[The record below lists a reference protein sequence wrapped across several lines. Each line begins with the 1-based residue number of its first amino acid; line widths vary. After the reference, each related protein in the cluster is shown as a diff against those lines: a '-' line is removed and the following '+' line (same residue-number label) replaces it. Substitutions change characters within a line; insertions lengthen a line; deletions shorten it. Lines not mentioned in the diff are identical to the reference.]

1 MGNFIRKR
9 FEHKPTQQQHTAAAA
24 TMNSTIKLRQTRVVS
39 KSNTTRTRVVTMA
52 KRSAKKVTKTSGGD
66 GPLGNLDIGGFF
78 APDTYYDGAKS
89 SKAKSKEGPWDTEAA
104 VRKEVRLMWTPRER
118 GRGSEGSC
126 TSLLTSMVETS
137 TSTLLSGP
145 QRPDSQVLTSTSQVY
160 WDLQSGLLDSL
171 ACLLSEVSP
180 STAPLLSVKATA
192 AFAHQPHT
200 RRISCELDVR

>member
-89 SKAKSKEGPWDTEAA
+89 SKAKSKERA
-104 VRKEVRLMWTPRER
+104 VGYRGSGEKGSAPDVDSQGKRARLGGVVYQFANKYGGNIDEYSPIWTPETRQPGADVYEP
-118 GRGSEGSC
+118 GVLGLAIWFAGLVG
-126 TSLLTSMVETS
+126 LLAVGGFAIYS
-137 TSTLLSGP
+137 TSALG
-145 QRPDSQVLTSTSQVY
+145 
-160 WDLQSGLLDSL
+160 
-171 ACLLSEVSP
+171 
-180 STAPLLSVKATA
+180 
-192 AFAHQPHT
+192 
-200 RRISCELDVR
+200 

>member
-89 SKAKSKEGPWDTEAA
+89 SKAKRA
-104 VRKEVRLMWTPRER
+104 RLGGVVYQFANKYGGNIDEYSPIWTPETRQPGADVYEP
-118 GRGSEGSC
+118 GVLGLAIWFAGFVG
-126 TSLLTSMVETS
+126 LLAVGGFAIYS
-137 TSTLLSGP
+137 TSALG
-145 QRPDSQVLTSTSQVY
+145 
-160 WDLQSGLLDSL
+160 
-171 ACLLSEVSP
+171 
-180 STAPLLSVKATA
+180 
-192 AFAHQPHT
+192 
-200 RRISCELDVR
+200 